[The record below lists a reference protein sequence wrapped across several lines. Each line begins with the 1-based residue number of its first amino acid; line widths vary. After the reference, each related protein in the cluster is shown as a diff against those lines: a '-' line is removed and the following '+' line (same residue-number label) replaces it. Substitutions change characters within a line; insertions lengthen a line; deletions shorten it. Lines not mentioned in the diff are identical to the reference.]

1 MFIFFCVKLNRVL
14 FAFTL
19 FISISSFAQRARVEN
34 LPKFDKQPIHFG
46 FLLGFNY
53 TNFIVHPA
61 KDLKERF
68 DTVYVIE
75 ASRQPGFN
83 LGILADLRLG
93 EYFNLRF
100 LPDLAFAS
108 RKIDY
113 TFNGTNGIY
122 VLSKEIEST
131 FIDFPLLLKYK
142 SERINNYRAYLIGG
156 AKYSIDVASQK
167 DVNSQLIRDKIVKIT
182 NSDFGYEVG
191 MGFDFYNKYFK
202 FSPEIR
208 FGFGLKNV
216 LINEPDNVFANS
228 IERLNSKTILVSF
241 IFE

>member
-1 MFIFFCVKLNRVL
+1 MKLNRAL
-14 FAFTL
+14 L
-19 FISISSFAQRARVEN
+19 LLCILISTSTIAQRAKVEN
-34 LPKFDKQPIHFG
+34 LPKFDKQRIHFG

-53 TNFIVHPA
+53 TNFIVHPVN
-61 KDLKERF
+61 DLKERF

-75 ASRQPGFN
+75 ATRQPGFN

-108 RKIDY
+108 RKLDY
-113 TFNGTNGIY
+113 TFSGSNGTY

-167 DVNSQLIRDKIVKIT
+167 DVNSRLIRDKIVKIT
-182 NSDFGYEVG
+182 NSDYGYEVG
-191 MGFDFYNKYFK
+191 FGFDFYNKYFK

-216 LINEPDNVFANS
+216 LINEPDNVFVNT
-228 IERLNSKTILVSF
+228 IDRLNSKSVLVSF